1 MWHAKVFITPQSMLS
16 RATFSC
22 NHSCKSFVVCLSQLC
37 TSRHWIFAEVR
48 LDREHLWIA
57 NTTPELWSLICSFY
71 YTNVFLSN
79 HCCPARSWTSA
90 LFSSFFFANLSF
102 IFLYFKSTRSSL
114 PAPPEE
120 KHPHGMMLPPP
131 CFTVGMLCW
140 GWCYSCAVSNS
151 VFSDDGFHGAF

>member
-1 MWHAKVFITPQSMLS
+1 MQKYSSP
-16 RATFSC
+16 
-22 NHSCKSFVVCLSQLC
+22 LSQCLAEPHLAAITAASLLGC
-37 TSRHWIFAEVR
+37 ASPSFAHPDTEFLLKLDWIESICEEQTPRQSYGVWFVHSITRMCFYLTIVVR
-48 LDREHLWIA
+48 LEAEPL
-57 NTTPELWSLICSFY
+57 PYSQ
-71 YTNVFLSN
+71 V
-79 HCCPARSWTSA
+79 
-90 LFSSFFFANLSF
+90 FFANLSF